1 MSDTKNKKKKIGLS
15 VIILILLILVL
26 CFGTIISFVTDF
38 WWFQDL
44 GYTQVFFK
52 KLFTE
57 LKIGIPAFIIIFALS
72 EVYLRLLKKE
82 YLKKLETTPGMIKKA
97 SPVPRCQIRPAQV
110 KVPEPERTKCS
121 R

>member
-1 MSDTKNKKKKIGLS
+1 MLKAKSRGTKEKQKNKSSGKKIGLS
-15 VIILILLILVL
+15 AIILLLIVLIL
-26 CFGTIISFVTDF
+26 CFGTIITFVTDY

-72 EVYLRLLKKE
+72 EVYLRALKKE
-82 YLKKLETTPGMIKKA
+82 YSPETRNSSGTGF
-97 SPVPRCQIRPAQV
+97 R
-110 KVPEPERTKCS
+110 
-121 R
+121 

>member
-1 MSDTKNKKKKIGLS
+1 MIKRKGKEKSKNKSSSGRKIGLS
-15 VIILILLILVL
+15 VIILILLVLVL
-26 CFGTIISFVTDF
+26 GFGTIISFVTDF

-82 YLKKLETTPGMIKKA
+82 YLNKLETVEGTA
-97 SPVPRCQIRPAQV
+97 SDKSI
-110 KVPEPERTKCS
+110 S
-121 R
+121 RMTATAMLRA